1 MQKEFS
7 APGEALHERLDDFH
21 GQINNI
27 YARIQRLVQDLRPP
41 ALEALGLID
50 AMQSYCTE
58 FTRRTDLPLIFDA
71 DEEFSDFSNL
81 YEITLYRTLQ
91 EALTNIVKH
100 AQAKKVWVELSMEE
114 EKITL
119 TIQDNGHGFEYN
131 ELDIKGMGLR
141 GLKERLLLAGGK
153 FIISSTK
160 KRGTILVAE
169 LPLEAKI

>member
-1 MQKEFS
+1 M
-7 APGEALHERLDDFH
+7 
-21 GQINNI
+21 
-27 YARIQRLVQDLRPP
+27 
-41 ALEALGLID
+41 
-50 AMQSYCTE
+50 
-58 FTRRTDLPLIFDA
+58 
-71 DEEFSDFSNL
+71 
-81 YEITLYRTLQ
+81 Q